1 MTTASFIRQWME
13 ADTSVAAHTSGST
26 GAPKPIALSKSDI
39 SLSAAATIDF
49 FDISPS
55 DLLVLPLSPDYIA
68 GKMMIVRAM
77 MGRASLW
84 TEPPSRRPMTL
95 LGPEVSV
102 KLAAI
107 VPQQIEG
114 AIEARCKIRHIIVGG
129 DAVPP
134 DLEQKA
140 LTGRPD
146 TSWWATYGMTETCS
160 HVALRPFGSDTYTAL
175 PGVSFT
181 TGPDGCLVISRRGAS
196 WSPVITRDIVELIS
210 PASFRFI
217 GRADNAIV
225 SGALKIHPEEVERLI
240 SPAMGKRRFY
250 VTSRP
255 SALWGR
261 EVVVAVEGE
270 ADPDGGEALLA
281 RLASLTGPVK
291 RPRGVIFSPSFAMTD
306 SGKIRRQTFD

>member
-13 ADTSVAAHTSGST
+13 ADTSIAAHTSGST
-26 GAPKPIALSKSDI
+26 GTPKPIALSKSDMA
-39 SLSAAATIDF
+39 SSAGATIDF
-49 FDISPS
+49 FGITSS
-55 DLLVLPLSPDYIA
+55 DLLALPLSPDYIA

-77 MGRASLW
+77 MSRATLW
-84 TEPPSRRPMTL
+84 AEPPSRRPMTL
-95 LGPEVSV
+95 LGPDVSV

-107 VPQQIEG
+107 VPQQIDG
-114 AIEARCKIRHIIVGG
+114 AIEARCSIRHIIVGG

-140 LTGRPD
+140 LAGRPD
-146 TSWWATYGMTETCS
+146 TSWWSTYGMTETCS

-175 PGVSFT
+175 PGVSFS
-181 TGPDGCLVISRRGAS
+181 TGPDGCLVISRWGAT
-196 WSPVITRDIVELIS
+196 WSPVMTRDIVELLTPS
-210 PASFRFI
+210 SFRFI

-240 SPAMGKRRFY
+240 APAMGQRRFY

-270 ADPDGGEALLA
+270 EDPDGGEALLA
-281 RLASLTGPVK
+281 RLASLTGPIK
-291 RPRGVIFSPSFAMTD
+291 RPRGVIFIPAFSMTD
-306 SGKIRRQTFD
+306 SGKVRRQKF